1 MLSLSQVKQQTTNKP
16 QKPHTKKRQVKQM
29 LFNEEIKEAEDKL
42 HEKGYYI
49 SNMTAPYN
57 DQYEIYDRDGN
68 IIIDYLSVAQ
78 VIQLSNM
85 IA

>member
-1 MLSLSQVKQQTTNKP
+1 
-16 QKPHTKKRQVKQM
+16 M

-42 HEKGYYI
+42 HKKGYYVF
-49 SNMTAPYN
+49 NMTAPYN

-68 IIIDYLSVAQ
+68 ITIDYLSVAQ
-78 VIQLSNM
+78 LIQLSNM